1 MDGKKE
7 KRMNKKQRV
16 RKQEGNKNIQRKK
29 TRNKEV
35 KKETQT

>member
-1 MDGKKE
+1 MDGKKG

-16 RKQEGNKNIQRKK
+16 RKREGNKNIQREK

-35 KKETQT
+35 KKKTRK